1 MEGRPLN
8 AVCITLI
15 CWSSLIDS
23 MNIIII
29 KLSIGKSGLPPQE
42 TLFSFCGGGA
52 DGQEHFIIGS
62 AVAIEGRKVVMV
74 SDAWAGG
81 QKERGRE
88 RWAVEKAICGVTN
101 VISPSLSHPAPCPK
115 YSSIEMN
122 PSWSLSFSL
131 NRVDASSRVMFT
143 PCDGVKDILTS
154 TAVVFLSLRSVR
166 ESFPGK

>member
-1 MEGRPLN
+1 
-8 AVCITLI
+8 
-15 CWSSLIDS
+15 
-23 MNIIII
+23 MNMIII
-29 KLSIGKSGLPPQE
+29 KLSIGGIWTSTARNPF
-42 TLFSFCGGGA
+42 LFLWGRRGRQRTFHHRECRC
-52 DGQEHFIIGS
+52 HR
-62 AVAIEGRKVVMV
+62 RKVVMV

-101 VISPSLSHPAPCPK
+101 VISLSHLAPCPK

-143 PCDGVKDILTS
+143 PCVGVKDILTS
-154 TAVVFLSLRSVR
+154 TAVVFLSLRSVG